1 MNKTYDW
8 LLVIV
13 LVEVM
18 YKVPIW
24 EYTICF
30 NLLQQPA

>member
-1 MNKTYDW
+1 MNEYDW

-24 EYTICF
+24 EQT
-30 NLLQQPA
+30 LT